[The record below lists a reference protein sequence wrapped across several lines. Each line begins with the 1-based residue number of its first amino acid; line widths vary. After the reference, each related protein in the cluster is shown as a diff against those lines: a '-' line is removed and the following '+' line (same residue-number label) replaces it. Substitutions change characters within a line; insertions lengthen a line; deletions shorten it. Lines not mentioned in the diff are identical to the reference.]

1 MKHDSIWSAIFEHPN
16 FAILVKRRRRLVSTL
31 MLISMAVYF
40 AIPLFSAYFPEFL
53 SYKIYGAINVGLLYL
68 VGQYFFGAAIAIFY
82 ACRLKSIDALSAAL
96 VSEASV
102 SANHD
107 HNQPH

>member
-1 MKHDSIWSAIFEHPN
+1 MKQDSIWGAIFEHPN

-53 SYKIYGAINVGLLYL
+53 SYKIYGAINVGLVYL

-82 ACRLKSIDALSAAL
+82 AWRLKNIDAMSAAL

-102 SANHD
+102 SVNHD
-107 HNQPH
+107 QNQPH